1 MKLNAIERKKL
12 LKEEINTLQEFQVRN
27 NEIIGGL
34 GTVEIRIDA
43 LKKQKIELLEE
54 FNKLSKDQ
62 NKTAKKLED
71 KYGTGNIDLDKGEF
85 TPIT

>member
-1 MKLNAIERKKL
+1 MKVKKL

>member
-1 MKLNAIERKKL
+1 MKVKKL

-85 TPIT
+85 TPVT

>member
-1 MKLNAIERKKL
+1 MKVKKL
-12 LKEEINTLQEFQVRN
+12 LKEEINTLQEFQVKN